1 MHAVIIAK
9 SLFGWLGQV
18 EEVFGRH
25 GKAAAVMRHMFVVRL
40 ISI

>member
-25 GKAAAVMRHMFVVRL
+25 GKAAVMRHMFVVRL